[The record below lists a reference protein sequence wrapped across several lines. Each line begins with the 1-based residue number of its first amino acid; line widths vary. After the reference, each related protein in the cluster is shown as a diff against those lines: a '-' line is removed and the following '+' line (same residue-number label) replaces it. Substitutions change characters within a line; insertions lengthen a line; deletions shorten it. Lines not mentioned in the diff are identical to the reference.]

1 MPNAGKEMTGDLT
14 HRFRPLV
21 RGLAPWAVVTLL
33 SLPATLYL
41 WYPGLQTTYDGL
53 YHKARF
59 FELDLLLRS
68 GAVYPRW
75 LPHLNFGYG
84 SPTLHFYA
92 PLIYYVAEA
101 FHLLGFGYLTSYE
114 LMIGLGLVAAGW
126 SMFAL
131 ARRWGTMVG
140 WMAAVF
146 YVYWPYHLELAYV
159 RGAQAELWAMVWFPL
174 LLLYTH
180 KGMEAEGK
188 EGRAAGVGLA
198 LLYAALI
205 LTHHLSAFAFTP
217 LLLAYLLWHAV
228 GIGTS
233 RRPVSTLGFLALGA
247 GLAAIYW
254 LPVLADI
261 SLVWAGRPTGE
272 ERAAL
277 LRVLVPLRD
286 VLSPYWQ
293 HRYYPEQGVGAPSP
307 LPRLPLLFWGLAL
320 IVGALRAP
328 TLERPARR
336 AFLFFALVPPALTL
350 LFTRYSH
357 PIWAYVPLIHYLQ
370 FPWRLHALI
379 GLGVAMVIGLAVGL
393 VRLPASSSWPIPFL
407 FAALLAFAALPGI
420 HYDIAKEPLSGHPLQ
435 EHDVDLRLVAAYD
448 YLRGLFVRE
457 FQDIWL
463 FEYMPVWSAQAREDF
478 FLPPAQP
485 PEDAPS
491 LPASITPGPQR
502 PLDRVFHVRSP
513 APWTLSFHQ
522 FYFPAWEVYVDG
534 RRVSTYPRGEL
545 GLLAATIPAGEHTL
559 RVRYGHTPAQRVALL
574 LSLLALAIWTGWAAR
589 ARPGWLAVPALVG
602 LYLLVAA
609 APAWTPVRGPIL
621 PTPQDV
627 TLGEGIH
634 LVGSYIPRQEVQAGE
649 RLWFAL
655 YWFAAAPP
663 RQRYKV
669 IVHLADREGRTVA
682 NGDTEPWFFFTPT
695 TRWQRGELME
705 DWYAVDV
712 PDDLAPGRY
721 VLLTGMYDAKTVR
734 NLPVQGGTLLGGR
747 ILLGEVVVKQQGGT
761 R

>member
-1 MPNAGKEMTGDLT
+1 M
-14 HRFRPLV
+14 
-21 RGLAPWAVVTLL
+21 PWAVVTLL

-68 GAVYPRW
+68 GVVYPRW
-75 LPHLNFGYG
+75 LPHVNFAYG

-92 PLIYYVAEA
+92 PLIYYIAEV

-131 ARRWGTMVG
+131 ARRWGTAAG
-140 WMAAVF
+140 WLAAAF

-174 LLLYTH
+174 LFLYTH
-180 KGMEAEGK
+180 KHLGSAGED
-188 EGRAAGVGLA
+188 GRAAGVGLA
-198 LLYAALI
+198 LLYAAVI

-217 LLLAYLLWHAV
+217 LLLAYILWRAFET
-228 GIGTS
+228 GAS
-233 RRPVSTLGFLALGA
+233 RRLVSTLGFLALGA
-247 GLAAIYW
+247 GLAAMYW

-261 SLVWAGRPTGE
+261 SLVWAGHPAGE

-286 VLSPYWQ
+286 VLSPFWQ
-293 HRYYPEQGVGAPSP
+293 HRYYPEQGVQAPSP
-307 LPRLPLLFWGLAL
+307 LPRLPLLLWGVAL
-320 IVGALRAP
+320 VVGGLRARAF
-328 TLERPARR
+328 ERSARR
-336 AFLFFALVPPALTL
+336 EFLFFVLVPPALTF
-350 LFTRYSH
+350 LFTQYSR

-379 GLGVAMVIGLAVGL
+379 GLAVAVMVGL
-393 VRLPASSSWPIPFL
+393 VAGHVRLPASRSWPVPAL
-407 FAALLAFAALPGI
+407 VAALLALSALPGI
-420 HYDIAKEPLSGHPLQ
+420 HYDIAKEPLSGRPLQ
-435 EHDVDLRLVAAYD
+435 ERDVDLRLVAAYD

-457 FQDIWL
+457 FRDIWL
-463 FEYMPVWSAQAREDF
+463 FEYMPVWSARAREDF
-478 FLPPAQP
+478 FLPPARP
-485 PEDAPS
+485 PADAAP
-491 LPASITPGPQR
+491 LPVVVTPGPQR

-513 APWTLSFHQ
+513 EPWTFSFHQ

-534 RRVSTYPRGEL
+534 HRVSPHPQGEL
-545 GLLAATIPAGEHTL
+545 GLLAAEIPAGEHTVRL
-559 RVRYGHTPAQRVALL
+559 RYGQTRAQRMALL
-574 LSLLALAIWTGWAAR
+574 LSLLAFLLWVGWAVR
-589 ARPGWLAVPALVG
+589 ARPRWLAVPALVG

-609 APAWTPVRGPIL
+609 APAWTSARGPVV

-627 TLGEGIH
+627 TLGESIH
-634 LVGSYIPRQEVQAGE
+634 LVGSYIPRREVRPGE
-649 RLWFAL
+649 RIWFAL
-655 YWFAAAPP
+655 YWFAASPP

-669 IVHLADREGRTVA
+669 IVHLAERDGHTVA

-695 TRWQRGELME
+695 TRWQQGELME

-721 VLLTGMYDAKTVR
+721 VLLTGMYEAETVQ
-734 NLPVQGGTLLGGR
+734 NLPVRGGTLVGGR
-747 ILLGEVVVKQQGGT
+747 ILVGEVVVSAEGST